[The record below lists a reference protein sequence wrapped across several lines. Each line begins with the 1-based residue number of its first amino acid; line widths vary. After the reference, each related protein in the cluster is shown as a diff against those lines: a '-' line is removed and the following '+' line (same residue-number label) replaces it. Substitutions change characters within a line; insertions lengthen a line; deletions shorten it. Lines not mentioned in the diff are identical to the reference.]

1 MTRHLEEYEEKIT
14 QPGLAKQQA
23 TLASGTHKSKKEWA
37 ICLIAT
43 LALGAFFALRSG
55 KHMGG
60 TQPTGEANNS
70 VISHAGAAYHGDI
83 GLYVNNSWPAL

>member
-1 MTRHLEEYEEKIT
+1 VTRHLEEYEEKIT

-23 TLASGTHKSKKEWA
+23 TLASGTPKSKKKWA

-55 KHMGG
+55 EHMGG

-70 VISHAGAAYHGDI
+70 VIIHAGAAYQGDI
-83 GLYVNNSWPAL
+83 GVYVDNSAPTL